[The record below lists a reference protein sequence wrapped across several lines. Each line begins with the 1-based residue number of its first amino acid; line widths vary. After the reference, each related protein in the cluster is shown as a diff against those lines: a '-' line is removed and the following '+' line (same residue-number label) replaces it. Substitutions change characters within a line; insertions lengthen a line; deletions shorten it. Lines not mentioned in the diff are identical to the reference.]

1 MSRTTDSSILRIR
14 RIVNQLRRA
23 RGLPAVTLPSAPTR
37 ITRELIRQIAVEA
50 WKKYPQSLS
59 DPDYQLGD
67 LTLALV
73 EQEIRIRVDDLR
85 RGVVAQRVSLNQY
98 LA

>member
-1 MSRTTDSSILRIR
+1 MSSQLDSSIVQVR
-14 RIVNQLRRA
+14 RIVNQLRRE
-23 RGLPAVTLPSAPTR
+23 RDLPAVTLAHGPTR
-37 ITRELIRQIAVEA
+37 ITRPLVHQIAVEA
-50 WKKYPQSLS
+50 WKKYPQSLT
-59 DPDYQLGD
+59 DPHYQLGD

-85 RGVVAQRVSLNQY
+85 RGVVAKKVSLNQY